1 MRPTRFNFSAKRL
14 LFGALAA
21 MLMFSFTSCAKKM
34 AFLSS
39 SIVPAAQG
47 SVKVKTDNN
56 KNYAI
61 QIEIDNLADPSR
73 LTPPREIYVVWMDTS
88 QETAKKLGQIK
99 TSSSMFSKNLKA
111 SFETVSSVKP
121 VKIFIT
127 AENDPNVLNPDWEV
141 VLSTDR
147 F

>member
-1 MRPTRFNFSAKRL
+1 MRLASINSSAKRF
-14 LFGALAA
+14 LFSVVAAL
-21 MLMFSFTSCAKKM
+21 LMFSFTSCAKKM
-34 AFLSS
+34 AFMAS

-47 SVKVKTDNN
+47 TVKVKTDNN

-61 QIEIDNLADPSR
+61 QIEIDNLADPGR
-73 LTPPREIYVVWMDTS
+73 LTPPREIYVVWMETG
-88 QETAKKLGQIK
+88 QETAKNLGQIK

-121 VKIFIT
+121 IKIFIT
-127 AENDPNVLNPDWEV
+127 AENDPNVQNPDWEV
-141 VLSTDR
+141 VLSTAR